1 MKTLYLVRHAKASW
15 KHDVDDHKRPL
26 KKRGQ
31 EDGKLISSQ
40 VSKEVEAPEKIIS
53 SDAIR
58 ALSTAYFFK
67 DAFNI
72 SENDFQL
79 SHQLYDFRGT
89 GVMKVIK
96 SLNDEWERVM
106 IVGHNHAF
114 TSIANML
121 GNKYIENIP
130 TCGFVKIEFDENH
143 WKDISTGKT
152 VLNLFPRDLKN
163 D

>member
-31 EDGKLISSQ
+31 EDGKLISEK
-40 VSKEVEAPEKIIS
+40 VKNEVDPPEKIVS

-67 DAFNI
+67 DVFNL
-72 SENDFQL
+72 EEEDFQ
-79 SHQLYDFRGT
+79 SVHKLYDFRGT

-96 SLNDEWERVM
+96 TLDDDLNTVM
-106 IVGHNHAF
+106 LVGHNHAF

-121 GNKYIENIP
+121 GDRYIENIP
-130 TCGFVKIEFDENH
+130 TCGFVEIQFKEDR
-143 WKDISTGKT
+143 WKDISTGETKLT
-152 VLNLFPRDLKN
+152 FFPRDLKN

>member
-26 KKRGQ
+26 KKKGQ
-31 EDGKLISSQ
+31 EDGKR
-40 VSKEVEAPEKIIS
+40 VSARVKNEVEPPQKIIS

-72 SENDFQL
+72 SEEDFL
-79 SHQLYDFRGT
+79 TVHKLYDFRGT

-96 SLNDEWERVM
+96 TLDDNLNTVM
-106 IVGHNHAF
+106 LVGHNHAF

-121 GNKYIENIP
+121 GDSYIENIP
-130 TCGFVKIEFDENH
+130 TCGFVKIQFKEDH
-143 WKDISTGKT
+143 WKDVSTGET
-152 VLNLFPRDLKN
+152 ALTIFPRDLKN